1 MIKTISLTVLLSA
14 AVAAGYY
21 MLQPAITVEALSD
34 NQEQPGNVANGAY
47 LARISGC
54 IACHTD
60 SENNGKLVA
69 GAPLDSPYGQFY
81 APNLTTDSK
90 TGIGSWTLNDF
101 ARAVRQG
108 ISPEGSAY
116 YPAFPYEFFG
126 QLSDQDVRDLWAAFR
141 TVPPVNQPTPP
152 SQLSFPYNLKQG
164 LPVWQRLFQL
174 SPDVTEESDRGK
186 YLTEAV
192 GHCAACHTPRNLF
205 GSLQQ
210 DQWLQGVEALG
221 DAEAIPA
228 ITASALRQ
236 NNWTVEDL
244 AYALKTGITPEGDA
258 LGGSM
263 GEVIKHG
270 SRFMSEADRQAIAK
284 YLLSE

>member
-1 MIKTISLTVLLSA
+1 MKTISLAALLIA
-14 AVAAGYY
+14 AVVTGYCL
-21 MLQPAITVEALSD
+21 LQPIASGDILAEST
-34 NQEQPGNVANGAY
+34 EQPGNVANGAY

-69 GAPLDSPYGQFY
+69 GASLDSPYGQFY
-81 APNLTTDSK
+81 APNLTTDAE
-90 TGIGSWTLNDF
+90 TGIGNWTLNDF

-108 ISPEGSAY
+108 ISPAGDAY
-116 YPAFPYEFFG
+116 YPAFPYEFFS

-141 TVPPVNQPTPP
+141 TVPPVNQPAPP
-152 SQLSFPYNLKQG
+152 SQLSFPYSLKQG

-174 SPDVTEESDRGK
+174 QPNAVETANRGA
-186 YLTEAV
+186 YLAEV
-192 GHCAACHTPRNLF
+192 SGHCAACHTPRNLF
-205 GSLQQ
+205 GSLRQ
-210 DQWLQGVEALG
+210 DQWLQGIEASG
-221 DAEAIPA
+221 ETEAIPA
-228 ITASALRQ
+228 ITANALRK
-236 NNWTVEDL
+236 NNWTVEDI

-258 LGGSM
+258 LGGGM

-270 SRFMSEADRQAIAK
+270 SRFMSEADRQAIAE